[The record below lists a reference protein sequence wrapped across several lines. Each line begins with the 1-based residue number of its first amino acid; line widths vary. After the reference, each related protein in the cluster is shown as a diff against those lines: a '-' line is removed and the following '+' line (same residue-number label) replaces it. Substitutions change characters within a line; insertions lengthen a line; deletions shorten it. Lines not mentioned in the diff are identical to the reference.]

1 MTAPQVIDL
10 KPEGLVK
17 LREIAQE
24 SADYRDRIRAQGFEP
39 GPDAVLGRFEI
50 SFTPE
55 VCLSLLADR
64 ARMEKALRAADEALT
79 QFAAFEDDA
88 RYIMGNTNFEIV
100 QLRRTEVRQALGAS
114 Q

>member
-1 MTAPQVIDL
+1 MTDL
-10 KPEGLVK
+10 KPEDLVK

-39 GPDAVLGRFEI
+39 GPDAVMGRFEV

-64 ARMEKALRAADEALT
+64 ARMEKALRDLADGYNVNHT
-79 QFAAFEDDA
+79 SKWA
-88 RYIMGNTNFEIV
+88 RDTA
-100 QLRRTEVRQALGAS
+100 RQALGAS